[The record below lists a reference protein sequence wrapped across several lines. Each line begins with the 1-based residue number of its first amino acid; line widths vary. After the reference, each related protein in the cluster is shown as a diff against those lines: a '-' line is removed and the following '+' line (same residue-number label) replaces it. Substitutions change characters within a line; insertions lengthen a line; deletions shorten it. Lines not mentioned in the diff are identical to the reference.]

1 MQVGASVGIVK
12 ELSLFWTKL
21 MTDGKVQIIVPNG
34 GVWGQP
40 LRNLSI
46 YPPPPPV
53 LEMRFRI
60 AESTELAPAIE
71 SVRAIVEAHPRVL
84 SDLAPSVLLDHSG
97 SDNAIEILVTCSTVE
112 GEAAAVRTDLI
123 RAVQTALDH
132 DSGKLAAQ

>member
-1 MQVGASVGIVK
+1 VQVGASVGIVK

-34 GVWGQP
+34 GAWGQP
-40 LRNLSI
+40 LRK
-46 YPPPPPV
+46 
-53 LEMRFRI
+53 
-60 AESTELAPAIE
+60 STELAPAIE

-84 SDLAPSVLLDHSG
+84 ADLAPSVLLDHSG